1 MCAVRFVLCDEDP
14 LIISMVETIV
24 ERHGH
29 EVLGIAD
36 HTAIASELVKAGRP
50 DAVVVDLSLGYNTDF
65 DIIGTARDVGSRVVV
80 FSHNADHSVLDR
92 FDPRPVVVAKPDFV
106 ALEAVIERLRD
117 DDGTGD
123 AGGLIDRRMRPARAA
138 VGPEPAGLHD
148 AQAFYEA
155 LAYAADDDAMVSI
168 EAAEGSPPLG
178 EDVARRVQALVRG
191 TDRVLA
197 MATAVRVFLA
207 GPGDLGLDAL
217 IGRLAADQMAASGTL
232 AYRSTV
238 VGPGETGA
246 EVFDRLKHSV
256 LRPLR

>member
-1 MCAVRFVLCDEDP
+1 MRFVLCDEDP

-36 HTAIASELVKAGRP
+36 HTAIASELVRAGRP

-117 DDGTGD
+117 EAPVSGDGEGD
-123 AGGLIDRRMRPARAA
+123 GLVDRRVRPARAA

-155 LAYAADDDAMVSI
+155 LANAADDDAMVSI
-168 EAAEGSPPLG
+168 EPAEGSPPLG
-178 EDVARRVQALVRG
+178 DDVARRVQALVRG

-217 IGRLAADQMAASGTL
+217 LARLAADQMATSGTL

-246 EVFDRLKHSV
+246 EVFDRLKHSE